1 MNENTSPKKRDHLSA
16 FISNQNTSKKLIKDD
31 LGAFISYEYIYKKNY
46 ENTSKKNYESTSK
59 KNHLGAFFLN
69 RSTSCSS
76 PPHHLHPTAI
86 VMNYDTMVMQHENY
100 QQC

>member
-16 FISNQNTSKKLIKDD
+16 FISNQNKSKKLIKDD

-46 ENTSKKNYESTSK
+46 ENTSKKTMKVHLK